1 MAPHDVSN
9 DQEQEIEGLVLGF
22 DGYSAKRKNPTP
34 RVTGEWGWKD
44 TWFSEAGL
52 LAATEDLSAKA
63 VICGDGG

>member
-1 MAPHDVSN
+1 MVDDVIE
-9 DQEQEIEGLVLGF
+9 DQSGDTSTHSKE
-22 DGYSAKRKNPTP
+22 NPTP

-44 TWFSEAGL
+44 AWFSEAGL